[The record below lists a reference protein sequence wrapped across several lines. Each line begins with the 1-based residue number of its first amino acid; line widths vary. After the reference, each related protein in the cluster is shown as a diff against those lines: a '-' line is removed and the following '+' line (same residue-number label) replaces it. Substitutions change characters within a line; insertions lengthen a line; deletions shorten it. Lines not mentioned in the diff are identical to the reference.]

1 MKTIIIAEAGVNHNG
16 SISKAKRLVDIAK
29 ESGAD
34 YVKFQ
39 LFNPNKLVIPN
50 TKMAK
55 YQSKNLKKN
64 ISQFQ
69 MLKKLTLTQSEIYKI
84 FKYCNKKKNKVFG
97 NCI

>member
-1 MKTIIIAEAGVNHNG
+1 MKTIVIAEAGVNHNG
-16 SISKAKRLVDIAK
+16 SISNAKRLVDIAK

-64 ISQFQ
+64 ISQYQ

-84 FKYCNKKKNKVFG
+84 FKYCNKKKK
-97 NCI
+97 